1 MKQICIKIYLANPLV
16 VHFANIPQ
24 ECGVLR
30 WKIVIQN
37 CSTLIVDVIWQGAQ
51 VPLEARGLVLR
62 TDLHPDVLWTT
73 RNFGFM
79 SLPLIGL
86 GTGWVRGLA
95 GTLHHLGLLHMD
107 FCVCMSLRIQCV
119 PGGCGSCIHH

>member
-51 VPLEARGLVLR
+51 VPLEARELVLR
-62 TDLHPDVLWTT
+62 TFTVICCGPQ
-73 RNFGFM
+73 
-79 SLPLIGL
+79 
-86 GTGWVRGLA
+86 
-95 GTLHHLGLLHMD
+95 GTLVSCH
-107 FCVCMSLRIQCV
+107 SL
-119 PGGCGSCIHH
+119 